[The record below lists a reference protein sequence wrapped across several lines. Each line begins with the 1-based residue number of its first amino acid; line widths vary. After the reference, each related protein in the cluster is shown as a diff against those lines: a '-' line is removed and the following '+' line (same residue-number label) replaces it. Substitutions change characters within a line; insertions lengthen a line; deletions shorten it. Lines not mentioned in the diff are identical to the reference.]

1 MKNLLYILGLIFGA
15 FLLSLVWRRCA
26 DNTVVVSDTIFKVVK
41 VDRPIVRESTIVKY
55 KVVRLPIA
63 NDTICVSSRK
73 CICVSDTIKDS
84 AFVQVPIE
92 QKVYSDSNYTAWV
105 SGYNP
110 RLDSINITHQEVSF
124 HKLVNNSSK
133 GSKRLYL
140 GIQLGYGITPRGMQ
154 PYLGL
159 GVSYKFGF

>member
-1 MKNLLYILGLIFGA
+1 MKNLLYILGLIIGA

-26 DNTVVVSDTIFKVVK
+26 DNTEVVTDTIFKVIK

-55 KVVRLPIA
+55 EVVQLPIA
-63 NDTICVSSRK
+63 KDT
-73 CICVSDTIKDS
+73 ICVSDTIKDS
-84 AFVQVPIE
+84 VFVQVPIE

-105 SGYNP
+105 SGYHP
-110 RLDSINITHQEVSF
+110 KLDSISITHQEVSY
-124 HKLVNNSSK
+124 KLVNNSK

-140 GIQLGYGITPRGMQ
+140 GIQVGYGITPRGLQ

-159 GVSYKFGF
+159 GVSYRFVGF

>member
-1 MKNLLYILGLIFGA
+1 MMKNLLYILGLIFGA

-26 DNTVVVSDTIFKVVK
+26 DKTEIVTDTIFKVVK

-55 KVVRLPIA
+55 EIVQLPIVTKDA
-63 NDTICVSSRK
+63 IC
-73 CICVSDTIKDS
+73 DTIKDS
-84 AFVQVPIE
+84 VFVEVPIE

-105 SGYNP
+105 SGYHP
-110 RLDSINITHQEVSF
+110 RLDSISITHQEVSF
-124 HKLVNNSSK
+124 HNRFVNNN

-140 GIQLGYGITPRGMQ
+140 GIQVGYGITPRGLQ

>member
-1 MKNLLYILGLIFGA
+1 MKNLIYILGLIFGA
-15 FLLSLVWRRCA
+15 FLVSLFWRRCA
-26 DNTVVVSDTIFKVVK
+26 DSTEVVSDTIFKVVK

-55 KVVRLPIA
+55 KVVQLPIA

-84 AFVQVPIE
+84 VFVQIPIE

-110 RLDSINITHQEVSF
+110 KLDSISITHTEVS
-124 HKLVNNSSK
+124 HKLVNNSK
-133 GSKRLYL
+133 GSKRLFI
-140 GIQLGYGITPRGMQ
+140 GIQVGYGVTPRGMQ

-159 GVSYKFGF
+159 GVSYNFFGF

>member
-1 MKNLLYILGLIFGA
+1 MKNLLYIIGLIIGA

-26 DNTVVVSDTIFKVVK
+26 YDTEIVTDTIIKVVK

-55 KVVRLPIA
+55 EVVRLPIA
-63 NDTICVSSRK
+63 ADT
-73 CICVSDTIKDS
+73 ICVSDTIKDS
-84 AFVQVPIE
+84 VFVQVPIE

-105 SGYNP
+105 SGYRP
-110 RLDSINITHQEVSF
+110 RLDSISITHKEVSF
-124 HKLVNNSSK
+124 HKLVNNSK

-140 GIQLGYGITPRGMQ
+140 GIQVGYGITPRGMQ

-159 GVSYKFGF
+159 GISYKFGF

>member
-1 MKNLLYILGLIFGA
+1 MKNLLYIIGLIFGA

-26 DNTVVVSDTIFKVVK
+26 DNTEVVTDTIFKVVK
-41 VDRPIVRESTIVKY
+41 VDRPIVRESTVVKY
-55 KVVRLPIA
+55 EVVRLPRA

-73 CICVSDTIKDS
+73 CISVSDTIKDS
-84 AFVQVPIE
+84 VFVEVPIE

-105 SGYNP
+105 SGYRP
-110 RLDSINITHQEVSF
+110 RLDSISITHQEISY
-124 HKLVNNSSK
+124 KLVNNSSK

-140 GIQLGYGITPRGMQ
+140 GIQVGYGITPRGMQ

-159 GVSYKFGF
+159 GVSYNFFGF

>member
-1 MKNLLYILGLIFGA
+1 MKILLYIIGLIFGA
-15 FLLSLVWRRCA
+15 FLLTLVWRRYA
-26 DNTVVVSDTIFKVVK
+26 DNTEVVTDTIIKVVK

-63 NDTICVSSRK
+63 NDTICVS
-73 CICVSDTIKDS
+73 DTIKDS
-84 AFVQVPIE
+84 VFVQVPIE

-105 SGYNP
+105 SGYHP
-110 RLDSINITHQEVSF
+110 RLDSISITHTEVSF
-124 HKLVNNSSK
+124 HKLVNNNSE

-140 GIQLGYGITPRGMQ
+140 GIQVGYGITPRGMQ

>member
-1 MKNLLYILGLIFGA
+1 MKNLLYILVLIIGA
-15 FLLSLVWRRCA
+15 FLLSLFWRRCA
-26 DNTVVVSDTIFKVVK
+26 DNTEIVTDTIFKVVK

-55 KVVRLPIA
+55 EVVQLPIA
-63 NDTICVSSRK
+63 NDTICVS
-73 CICVSDTIKDS
+73 DTIKDS
-84 AFVQVPIE
+84 VFVQVPIE

-105 SGYNP
+105 SGYRP
-110 RLDSINITHQEVSF
+110 RLDSISITHQEVSF
-124 HKLVNNSSK
+124 HKLVNNSK

-140 GIQLGYGITPRGMQ
+140 GIQVGYGITPRGMQ

>member
-1 MKNLLYILGLIFGA
+1 MKNLLYILGLIIGA
-15 FLLSLVWRRCA
+15 FLLSLFWRRCA
-26 DNTVVVSDTIFKVVK
+26 DNTEVVTDTIFKVIK

-55 KVVRLPIA
+55 EVVRLPIA

-73 CICVSDTIKDS
+73 CIGVSDTIKDS
-84 AFVQVPIE
+84 VFVEVPIE

-110 RLDSINITHQEVSF
+110 KLDSIHITQKEVSF
-124 HKLVNNSSK
+124 HKLVHNSSK

-140 GIQLGYGITPRGMQ
+140 GIQVG
-154 PYLGL
+154 
-159 GVSYKFGF
+159 

>member
-1 MKNLLYILGLIFGA
+1 MVMKNLLYILGLIIGA
-15 FLLSLVWRRCA
+15 FLLSLFWRRCA
-26 DNTVVVSDTIFKVVK
+26 DSTEVVTDTIFKVIK

-55 KVVRLPIA
+55 EVVQLPIA
-63 NDTICVSSRK
+63 NDTICVS
-73 CICVSDTIKDS
+73 DTIKDS
-84 AFVQVPIE
+84 VFVQIPIE

-105 SGYNP
+105 SGYRP
-110 RLDSINITHQEVSF
+110 RLDSISITHQEVSF
-124 HKLVNNSSK
+124 HNKLVNNN

-140 GIQLGYGITPRGMQ
+140 GIQVGYGITPRGIQ

>member
-1 MKNLLYILGLIFGA
+1 MKILLYIIGLIFGA

-26 DNTVVVSDTIFKVVK
+26 DSTEVVTDTIIKVVK

-63 NDTICVSSRK
+63 KDT
-73 CICVSDTIKDS
+73 ICVSDTIKDS
-84 AFVQVPIE
+84 VFVEVPIE

-105 SGYNP
+105 SGYRP
-110 RLDSINITHQEVSF
+110 RLDSIHITHTEVS
-124 HKLVNNSSK
+124 HKLVNNNSK
-133 GSKRLYL
+133 GSKRLFI
-140 GIQLGYGITPRGMQ
+140 GIQVGYGITPRGIQ

-159 GVSYKFGF
+159 GLSYNFFGF

>member
-1 MKNLLYILGLIFGA
+1 MRNLIYILGLIIGA

-26 DNTVVVSDTIFKVVK
+26 DSTEIVTDTIIKVIK

-55 KVVRLPIA
+55 EVVRLPIA
-63 NDTICVSSRK
+63 ADT
-73 CICVSDTIKDS
+73 ICVSDTIKDS
-84 AFVQVPIE
+84 VFVEVPIE

-105 SGYNP
+105 SGYRP
-110 RLDSINITHQEVSF
+110 RLDRISITHTEVSF
-124 HKLVNNSSK
+124 HNKLVNNN

-140 GIQLGYGITPRGMQ
+140 GIQVGYGITPRGMQ

>member
-1 MKNLLYILGLIFGA
+1 MVMKNLLYIIGLIIGA

-26 DNTVVVSDTIFKVVK
+26 YETVVVTDTIIKVIK

-55 KVVRLPIA
+55 EVVRLPRA
-63 NDTICVSSRK
+63 NDT
-73 CICVSDTIKDS
+73 ICVSDTIKDS
-84 AFVQVPIE
+84 VFVQVPIE

-105 SGYNP
+105 SGYHP
-110 RLDSINITHQEVSF
+110 RLDSISITHQEVSF
-124 HKLVNNSSK
+124 HNKLVNNN

-140 GIQLGYGITPRGMQ
+140 GIQVGYGITPRGMQ

>member
-1 MKNLLYILGLIFGA
+1 M
-15 FLLSLVWRRCA
+15 LSLFWRRCA
-26 DNTVVVSDTIFKVVK
+26 DNTEVVTDTIFKVVK

-55 KVVRLPIA
+55 EVVRLPIVA
-63 NDTICVSSRK
+63 NDT
-73 CICVSDTIKDS
+73 ICVSDTIKDS
-84 AFVQVPIE
+84 IFVEVPIE

-105 SGYNP
+105 SGYHP
-110 RLDSINITHQEVSF
+110 RLDSISITHQEVSF

-140 GIQLGYGITPRGMQ
+140 GIQVGYGITPRGMQ

-159 GVSYKFGF
+159 GVSYRFVGF

>member
-1 MKNLLYILGLIFGA
+1 MVMRNLIYILGVIIGA

-26 DNTVVVSDTIFKVVK
+26 YDTEVVADTIFKVIK
-41 VDRPIVRESTIVKY
+41 VDRPIVRESTVVKY
-55 KVVRLPIA
+55 KVVQLPIA
-63 NDTICVSSRK
+63 KDTIC
-73 CICVSDTIKDS
+73 DTIKDS
-84 AFVQVPIE
+84 VFVEVPIE

-105 SGYNP
+105 SGYRP
-110 RLDSINITHQEVSF
+110 RLDSISITHQDVSF

-140 GIQLGYGITPRGMQ
+140 GIQVGYGITPRGLQ

-159 GVSYKFGF
+159 GVSYRFVGF